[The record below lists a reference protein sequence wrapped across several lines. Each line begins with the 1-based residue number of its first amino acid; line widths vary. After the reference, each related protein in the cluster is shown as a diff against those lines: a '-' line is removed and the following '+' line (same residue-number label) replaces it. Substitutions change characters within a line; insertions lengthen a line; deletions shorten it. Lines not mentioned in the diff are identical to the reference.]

1 MRKFFQKIS
10 FIQQVNWQLLGLL
23 VFAVITY
30 IPTFNNGFT
39 NWDDMDQVTNNPDI
53 TSLTLHNIKIIFT
66 SFYVGMYQPLATLC
80 FSMIYKIFALN
91 AIAYHSFSLILH
103 LINIFLVYRLIKK
116 ITLRNE
122 IILAVTFLFALNP
135 LQVEAVAWVSATST
149 LIFSMLYL
157 MSLNLYFDFIKDKS
171 SNKKYY
177 YSLIIFLLALLSKSA
192 AVTLPLILLLF
203 DYFINSKISKKDI
216 LNKIP
221 FFALSIAFGILT
233 IIARQQSG
241 HIINIAKY
249 YNFFDRILFIFY
261 SLGFYLFNV
270 FLPFK
275 MSAFHPYP
283 NKIGSLLPFIFY
295 LIPVFLFLITVFLIK
310 QKRNKKEIIFGVL
323 FFLFSISV
331 MIELIPVG
339 IQIVKERYTYLPC
352 IGIYFA
358 FFIFIFSLF
367 EKYKKFIL
375 IGIVLISLSF
385 SALSFIRTKTW
396 NDSYSLW
403 NDVINKYPKCSA
415 AFINRGNAN
424 VVDGNYDKA
433 INDLNKAI
441 LLEPTAAD
449 AYMNRA
455 IAKSKSNDMFGAIKD
470 YDKAITIG
478 PIDDKMYAERA
489 VLKSGIQDIS
499 GATEDITSAIKLN
512 PSKEKYYN
520 QRGIYYGM
528 TASFENA
535 KSDFSKAIELNN
547 EYADAWSNRG
557 FAKLNLADFDG
568 AISDITIA
576 INKNPSEARSFYMRG
591 MAYVQANKKNE
602 ACADFQKAY
611 NLGMTEASAEIEKIC
626 NK

>member
-1 MRKFFQKIS
+1 MFKVYKSNIFA
-10 FIQQVNWQLLGLL
+10 QQTKWQLLIIYI
-23 VFAVITY
+23 FAVATY
-30 IPTFNNGFT
+30 IPTFFNDFT
-39 NWDDMDQVTNNPDI
+39 NWDDLYQVTNNPDI
-53 TSLTLHNIKIIFT
+53 TSLSLHNIKVIF
-66 SFYVGMYQPLATLC
+66 SKFYVGMYQPLATLG
-80 FSMIYKIFALN
+80 FAVIYKFFELK
-91 AIAYHSFSLILH
+91 AIAYHSFSLMLH
-103 LINIFLVYRLIKK
+103 LINIFLVYSLIKK
-116 ITLRNE
+116 ITNLKE
-122 IILAVTFLFALNP
+122 IIFGVAILFALNP
-135 LQVEAVAWVSATST
+135 LQVEAVAWISATST
-149 LIFSMLYL
+149 LIFSLFYL
-157 MSLNLYFDFIKDKS
+157 LSLIFYFDFIKNKR

-203 DYFINSKISKKDI
+203 DYFINSNISKKDI

-233 IIARQQSG
+233 IIGRKEAG
-241 HIINIAKY
+241 HIFEITKY

-261 SLGFYLFNV
+261 SIGFYFYNI

-283 NKIGSLLPFIFY
+283 NKTGGLLPFVFY
-295 LIPVFLFLITVFLIK
+295 LIPIFLILITVFLIK
-310 QKRNKKEIIFGVL
+310 TKRNKKEILFGII
-323 FFLFSISV
+323 FFLLSISV

-339 IQIVKERYTYLPC
+339 TQIVKERYIYLPC

-358 FFIFIFSLF
+358 FFTFIFSVSDRNK
-367 EKYKKFIL
+367 KYFF
-375 IGIVLISLSF
+375 IGIILISLVF

-424 VVDGNYDKA
+424 VVDGNYDNA

-470 YDKAITIG
+470 YDKAISIG

-547 EYADAWSNRG
+547 DYADAWSNRG

-591 MAYVQANKKNE
+591 MAYAQANKKNE
-602 ACADFQKAY
+602 ACSDFQKAY
-611 NLGMTEASAEIEKIC
+611 NLGMTEASAEIEKTC
-626 NK
+626 K